1 MAGMSLNSFAD
12 RSERLVTQYFGELEA
27 RLAAGGVSLAGANG
41 EFEDLRWPKQMV
53 IYELPD
59 HFGAELLGSQTAA
72 ADLHVIRKP
81 LASVQSFLG
90 QFDQPGHEAMFRL
103 GESEDDAPSP
113 GRADG
118 PLFSTLK
125 IFADRD
131 KELIV
136 ERYPEADALQN
147 SESSLIFAGEL
158 EDDQAFTA
166 ISGVPRNG
174 SVWLTNV
181 LTISSWAS
189 IVRARYFQAAW
200 LVPKSV
206 SSSAYKIEFEKRF
219 PSTSVLALLPPTGD
233 SRVELLAAM
242 NFASLASMDK
252 IGEVTLTTFLEQNEA
267 ILLGALKAK
276 RLIAQ
281 PLLPW
286 IEGNPDDEE
295 EAIQP
300 DFLFEDEE
308 GRTHIC
314 EVKLPLLD
322 RKNLT
327 TGGHRRRRVIQPVM
341 DGLAQLANYQ
351 DYFSREPHR
360 QLLRERYSLEIDSP
374 TSVLI
379 VGSSEN
385 YDAGQVREALRMHTP
400 VKILDFDTLR
410 ALALLSSGAL
420 NL

>member
-1 MAGMSLNSFAD
+1 MSLNSFAT
-12 RSERLVTQYFGELEA
+12 RSERLVTLHFGELEA
-27 RLAAGGVSLAGANG
+27 KLAARGVSLVGADG
-41 EFEDLRWPKQMV
+41 EEEDLRWPKHLV

-59 HFGAELLGSQTAA
+59 HFGAELLGSQPKSG
-72 ADLHVIRKP
+72 DLHVIRKRLP
-81 LASVQSFLG
+81 SVQSFLG
-90 QFDQPGHEAMFRL
+90 QFDQPGHRFMFRL
-103 GESEDDAPSP
+103 DEYGDDDGPSP

-118 PLFSTLK
+118 PGFSTLK
-125 IFADRD
+125 IVAARD
-131 KELIV
+131 KDLIA
-136 ERYPEADALQN
+136 ERYPEADAFEN
-147 SESSLIFAGEL
+147 SESRLIFAGDL
-158 EDDQAFTA
+158 EDDQAFSA
-166 ISGVPRNG
+166 LSGVPTNC

-181 LTISSWAS
+181 LTVSSWAS

-206 SSSAYKIEFEKRF
+206 SSSAYRLEFDNRF
-219 PSTSVLALLPPTGD
+219 PSTGDLILLPPTGY

-267 ILLGALKAK
+267 ILLGALRAK
-276 RLIAQ
+276 SLVAQ

-300 DFLFEDEE
+300 DFLFEDEQ

-327 TGGHRRRRVIQPVM
+327 TGGHKRRRVIQPVM

-360 QLLRERYSLEIDSP
+360 QLVRERYSMEIDSP

-385 YDAGQVREALRMHTP
+385 YDADQVREALRMHTP
-400 VKILDFDTLR
+400 VKILDFDSLR
-410 ALALLSSGAL
+410 ALAIVSSGAL
-420 NL
+420 DL